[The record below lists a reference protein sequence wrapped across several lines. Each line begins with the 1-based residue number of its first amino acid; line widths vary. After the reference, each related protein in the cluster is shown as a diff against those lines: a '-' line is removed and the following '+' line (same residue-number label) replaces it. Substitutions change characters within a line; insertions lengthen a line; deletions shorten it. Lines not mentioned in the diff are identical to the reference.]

1 MQYTQRQQQP
11 CQRPACATH
20 RVGQSHA
27 SAQMAIAI
35 PLPPSS
41 PLSFIVTANPCRI
54 AVLTFIAIP
63 AVSAVINCGAQ
74 LTNTQHKQKIM
85 LLPFFLEIYA
95 VIGTQQRPL
104 R

>member
-1 MQYTQRQQQP
+1 MISRFY
-11 CQRPACATH
+11 CD
-20 RVGQSHA
+20 
-27 SAQMAIAI
+27 AIYA
-35 PLPPSS
+35 LQAPSTRAPS
-41 PLSFIVTANPCRI
+41 IGTVTRLGTNGLHHPSRTFIVTAKPCRI
-54 AVLTFIAIP
+54 AVLTFIAMP

-85 LLPFFLEIYA
+85 LLTFFLEIYT